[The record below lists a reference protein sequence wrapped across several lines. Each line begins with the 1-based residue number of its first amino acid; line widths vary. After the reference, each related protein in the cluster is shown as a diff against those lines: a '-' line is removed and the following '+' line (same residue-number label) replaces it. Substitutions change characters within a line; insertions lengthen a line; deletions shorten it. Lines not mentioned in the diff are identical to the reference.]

1 MIRAPVKAG
10 LAQVMQAE
18 QARIEAERTQAHH
31 WIDAATHEARDVTD
45 ALDDALTIVGRC
57 HETYMD
63 ASPMLRRLMNQ
74 TMFERLLI
82 RSDHIDCEQQPVFG
96 HIARLGR
103 GCQTPAKPRR
113 RQNAQDPDFL
123 GALVPT

>member
-1 MIRAPVKAG
+1 M
-10 LAQVMQAE
+10 E
-18 QARIEAERTQAHH
+18 
-31 WIDAATHEARDVTD
+31 

-57 HETYMD
+57 HETYLE

-82 RSDHIDCEQQPVFG
+82 RSDLIQCDQQPIFR
-96 HIARLGR
+96 HITRLGR

-113 RQNAQDPDFL
+113 PKTAKTPGLL